1 MRKNWVIAI
10 GLWAGLMLL
19 GWIVWVSRIERSL
32 ETSAREILHQ
42 HADARFFKDVTV
54 DFDGQEAILSGR
66 VHKPVMRGRAA
77 QIVGEELGRTSGIG
91 TALNP
96 VTSVRNEIV
105 VEPLPPGWLLLA
117 MTGEK
122 ATLFGVTGSD
132 DEKDLMTQTAS
143 KLLSKPGVEFKALV
157 VVDDE
162 IAGQAEGFDATL
174 ASLASALRSLG
185 FESGVLSAVAGTEW
199 QPVARED
206 AETLHTRLAAAG
218 VSAAQWK
225 DTFSP
230 LLADAW
236 QRLDDARAAAAEAA
250 RLAKLPP
257 PHVVLAIKGS
267 EVLLQGDVGT
277 ATLKTSLIES
287 ALKAYPALRVLDLIR
302 VSKERR
308 PVVDAAAM
316 LGGFPAA
323 NGAGKDG
330 LVAVAVPPYSWK
342 SAPLSAESD
351 VAALVRTT
359 IPAGIEPHFV
369 EADAKNVAQW
379 FAAKSTPVS
388 NSPVPPALTLAI
400 FGDRVWLRGQV
411 AEEATRT
418 QILDAA
424 RRLYP
429 NHLLVQYVRLN
440 ARCTPVAEALPT
452 ARSFP
457 AAPAAD
463 APGIVAFVLAGDAW
477 RSADVSEVTF
487 APDGIAKAGIIPEG
501 FPAAVADDEFSEA
514 LDALK
519 SHWEKLKNDKPK

>member
-32 ETSAREILHQ
+32 ESSAREILHQ

-77 QIVGEELGRTSGIG
+77 QIVGEELGRASGIG
-91 TALNP
+91 AALNP

-122 ATLFGVTGSD
+122 ATLLGVTGSD

-143 KLLSKPGVEFKALV
+143 KLLSKPAVEFKALV

-174 ASLASALRSLG
+174 ASLAPALRSLG
-185 FESGVLSAVAGTEW
+185 YESGVLSAVAGTEW

-206 AETLHTRLAAAG
+206 EETLHTRLAAAG
-218 VSAAQWK
+218 VSAAQWE

-257 PHVVLAIKGS
+257 PHVVLAIKGG

-277 ATLKTSLIES
+277 AALKTALIES

-379 FAAKSTPVS
+379 FATKSTPVS
-388 NSPVPPALTLAI
+388 SAPVPPALTLAI

-429 NHLLVQYVRLN
+429 NHLLVQFVRLN

-457 AAPAAD
+457 PAPAAD
-463 APGIVAFVLAGDAW
+463 APGIVAFALAGDAW
-477 RSADVSEVTF
+477 RAADVSEVTF
-487 APDGIAKAGIIPEG
+487 APDGIAKAGILPEG
-501 FPAAVADDEFSEA
+501 FSAAAADDEFSEA